1 MQFALNVMENW
12 ESRNVVDSNE
22 GKIDSNFFS
31 WIMKVSA
38 ILEKDLFVSI
48 TIYQLHVLDIR
59 SRQDVSSCSS
69 AGMGKSCKLRSSH
82 WRCSVKISVLKNF
95 EKFTE
100 KNLCRN
106 FLFNKIATL
115 RPATLLKKRL
125 QHSCFPVNFA
135 KFLK

>member
-1 MQFALNVMENW
+1 MENW

-22 GKIDSNFFS
+22 RKLDPNFFS

-38 ILEKDLFVSI
+38 ILKKDLFASVPI
-48 TIYQLHVLDIR
+48 TIYHLHVLDIR
-59 SRQDVSSCSS
+59 SRQDESSYSS

-82 WRCSVKISVLKNF
+82 WMYSVKISVLKNF
-95 EKFTE
+95 EKFTD
-100 KNLCRN
+100 KHLFRN

-115 RPATLLKKRL
+115 RPATLLKKTL

-135 KFLK
+135 EFLK

>member
-1 MQFALNVMENW
+1 MENW

-22 GKIDSNFFS
+22 RKLDPNFFS

-38 ILEKDLFVSI
+38 ILKKDLFASVPI
-48 TIYQLHVLDIR
+48 TIYHLHVLDIR
-59 SRQDVSSCSS
+59 SRQDESSYSS

-95 EKFTE
+95 EKFTD
-100 KNLCRN
+100 KHLFRN

-115 RPATLLKKRL
+115 RPATLLKKTL

-135 KFLK
+135 EFLK